1 MHVDRDTQT
10 ILGRFGE
17 FLGQGNRRS
26 LALLIPVVV
35 FEVIFFIVPLVN
47 LLRIS
52 LYESGS
58 GAYQEGT
65 VSISGYVAVLT
76 SDLIRDIALY
86 TFGFALVTT
95 VITVIIATIY
105 AYAIW
110 RASGILRT
118 FLLFAVVMPLLTT
131 LVVRLYAW
139 MVLLSPAGTVNDL
152 LIAIGAIHEP
162 LSMLNNSFSVVVG
175 QIYIIFPYAVLA
187 IFSVLTTMSW
197 ETVEAA
203 RDLGAS
209 RPRSVYEVVL
219 PQMVPGVIVASV
231 ISLAWGVGAYASPT
245 ILGSPRE
252 ETLAVRVETL
262 MFQRNAWP
270 EAAALALMLL
280 VVVLVVIAVLFWLVG
295 KWGGD
300 IDYA

>member
-1 MHVDRDTQT
+1 MQIDRYTKPIIGQFGDF
-10 ILGRFGE
+10 LGR
-17 FLGQGNRRS
+17 GNRRS
-26 LALLIPVVV
+26 LALLIPVIV
-35 FEVIFFIVPLVN
+35 FEVVFFIVPLVN
-47 LLRIS
+47 LVRIS

-65 VSISGYVAVLT
+65 LSISGYLSVL
-76 SDLIRDIALY
+76 SSELIREIAVY
-86 TFGFALVTT
+86 TFGFATVTT
-95 VITVIIATIY
+95 VITVVLATIY

-219 PQMVPGVIVASV
+219 PQIVPGVIVASV

-280 VVVLVVIAVLFWLVG
+280 IVVLVVIAVLFWLVG